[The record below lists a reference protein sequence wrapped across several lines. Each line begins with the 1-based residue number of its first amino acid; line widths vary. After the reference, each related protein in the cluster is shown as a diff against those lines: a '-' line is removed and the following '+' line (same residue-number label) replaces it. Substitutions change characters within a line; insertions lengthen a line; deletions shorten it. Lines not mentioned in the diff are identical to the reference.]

1 MAFRRPTRRSF
12 ALVVSTI
19 CALVAL
25 FALAGNAGAATR
37 TGGTGTDPWIAS
49 ELPDYA
55 PGSTVNLLGGSW
67 QPGEA
72 VHINVND
79 NDGQTWARD
88 VDVTADP
95 SGDISDSFALPNWFV
110 AQYTVT
116 ATGAS
121 GTATTTFTDGNL
133 TIHLATAD
141 QASPAPSAISFSYTT
156 FNQDTSCSTSG
167 STQTA
172 GPSAAP
178 FNVGIGGSNNSA
190 RAVSAAASG
199 YTFAYFSNSAT
210 SATPLT
216 GSQLCFSNSGDVYA
230 HFTLATRSTITS
242 LTSNNNP
249 STFGQSVTFTAT
261 VTASAGNPGANG
273 SVTFKDGAS
282 TITGCS
288 SVALN
293 ASSQATCTTSALDAA
308 ASPHSVTAVY
318 SGATSGGTTWNGS
331 TSSALSQTV
340 NKAAST
346 TTVTCT
352 AGPFV
357 YNGSA
362 KTPCSATVTGDGGL
376 NQAAT
381 VSYSNNVNAGTATA
395 SASYAGDTNHNS
407 SSDSKNFTIG
417 QAGSTTTVTCDA
429 GPFVYNGSA
438 QSPCSA
444 VVAGAGGL
452 SQSLSVDYSNNTHAG
467 TASASAAYAGDA
479 NHTGSNDAQSFTI
492 AKRDVTASISAAGK
506 TYDGSD
512 SADITG
518 CSLESATGDHGVI
531 SGDTVGCAASNGH
544 FADANAGSGKTVSAD
559 VALNGTAKD
568 DYHLTGGTASTTANI
583 DKADSTTTVTCGAGP
598 FVYDGTAHT
607 PCSAHVTGAGGLD
620 EALSVDYAGNLHAGT
635 ATASATF
642 AGDGNHKGSDDSKGF
657 TIAERDVT
665 ASITAA
671 SKTYD
676 GSDSATIDSCS
687 LESASGNHGV
697 VSGDAVGC
705 AASNGHFEDA
715 DAGSGKDVS
724 ADVEL
729 SGADKADYHLTS
741 ATASTTADIDKAG
754 STTTVTCP
762 AGPYVYN
769 GSAQSPC
776 SAVVAGAGGLNQSLS
791 VDYSNN
797 THAGTAS
804 ASAAYAGDA
813 NHTGSND
820 SQTFTIAKRDVTAAI
835 SAAGKTYDG
844 SDDAE
849 ITGCS
854 LESASGDHGV
864 VSGDAVGCTGSN
876 GHFEDAN
883 AGSGKGVSAD
893 VELSGADKADYHLTS
908 GTASTTA
915 DIDKADSTTTVTC
928 DAGPFVYDG
937 SAQTPCS
944 AHVSGAGGLNQ
955 SLSVDYSNNTHAG
968 TASASAAYA
977 GDANHT
983 GSNDSQTFT
992 IAKRDVTASI
1002 TAAGKTYDGGDTAEI
1017 TGCSLEAQSGNH
1029 GVVSPDA
1036 VGCTGTN
1043 GHFADKHAGAD
1054 KSVAADVTLTGD
1066 DKADYRLTSGS
1077 ATTTATIQ
1085 QRQVTASITAAGKTY
1100 DGSHS
1105 AAITGCSLESS
1116 SANHGVIS
1124 GDAVGCAASNGHF
1137 ADKHA
1142 GADKSVSADVA
1153 LTGDDKADY
1162 QLGSGSA
1169 TTTATIDR
1177 RDVTASITAAGKTY
1191 DGDDSATIDSCSLEA
1206 QAGNHGVVSPDAVG
1220 CAGSNGHFANK
1231 HVGAGKSVSADVA
1244 LTGDDKADYRPTS
1257 GSAATT
1263 ADIDA
1268 ADLDIAAVADSKVY
1282 DGTTSSTGIP
1292 TVSGLQGTDTVT
1304 GKTQAF
1310 ASKNVL
1316 GANGSTLDVTGYTV
1330 NDGNSGGDYDVH
1342 AHAATGTI
1350 SAAGLHISAVI
1361 DSKMYDGNAD
1371 STGTPTVA
1379 GLQTGDTV
1387 TGKTQAFQ
1395 SKDVLG
1401 PNGST
1406 LVVTGYTVNDGNSGG
1421 NYAVTTHTAAGTI
1434 TKKGLTVSGITASDK
1449 VFDGNST
1456 ASLNLGGAALVGVIS
1471 PDAVALNTGAAA
1483 GTFANPGV
1491 GTWTVTVS
1499 GLTLS
1504 GGASGNYSLAQPT
1517 TTASILP
1524 WNAAGRG
1531 FYAPVGADAAHS
1543 LFTAAPG
1550 ITPTV
1555 KPSTMDWNSA
1565 KGGSTVPL
1573 KFNVFAGTVER
1584 TTADAFPGAN
1594 LATAF
1599 GAAKLNVCTDTTSED
1614 PVDFTTT
1621 GSTSLRY
1628 DGTAGQWIQNWK
1640 TPNVTGDSCYRAW
1653 VTLAD
1658 GSTLE
1663 AFFKLKK

>member
-1 MAFRRPTRRSF
+1 MAFRSPTRRSF
-12 ALVVSTI
+12 ALVVSTM

-25 FALAGNAGAATR
+25 IALAGNAGAATR

-55 PGSTVNLLGGSW
+55 PGSTVNLIGGSW

-79 NDGQTWARD
+79 NDGQTWSRD

-121 GTATTTFTDGNL
+121 RTATTTFTDGNL

-156 FNQDTSCSTSG
+156 FNQDTSCSTTG
-167 STQTA
+167 SSQTA
-172 GPSAAP
+172 GPQAAP
-178 FNVGIGGSNNSA
+178 FNVGIGGGNNSA

-876 GHFEDAN
+876 GHF
-883 AGSGKGVSAD
+883 
-893 VELSGADKADYHLTS
+893 
-908 GTASTTA
+908 
-915 DIDKADSTTTVTC
+915 
-928 DAGPFVYDG
+928 
-937 SAQTPCS
+937 
-944 AHVSGAGGLNQ
+944 
-955 SLSVDYSNNTHAG
+955 
-968 TASASAAYA
+968 
-977 GDANHT
+977 
-983 GSNDSQTFT
+983 
-992 IAKRDVTASI
+992 
-1002 TAAGKTYDGGDTAEI
+1002 
-1017 TGCSLEAQSGNH
+1017 
-1029 GVVSPDA
+1029 
-1036 VGCTGTN
+1036 
-1043 GHFADKHAGAD
+1043 ADKHAGAD

>member
-1 MAFRRPTRRSF
+1 M
-12 ALVVSTI
+12 

-25 FALAGNAGAATR
+25 IALAGNAGAATR

-72 VHINVND
+72 VHVNVND
-79 NDGQTWARD
+79 NDGQTWSRD

-133 TIHLATAD
+133 TVRLATAD

-167 STQTA
+167 SSQTA
-172 GPSAAP
+172 GPQAAP
-178 FNVGIGGSNNSA
+178 FNVGIGGGNNSA

-210 SATPLT
+210 STTPLT

-230 HFTLATRSTITS
+230 HFTLATRSTTTS
-242 LTSNNNP
+242 LASNNNP
-249 STFGQSVTFTAT
+249 STFGQGVTFTAT

-308 ASPHSVTAVY
+308 ASPHGITAVY

-340 NKAAST
+340 TKAGST

-362 KTPCSATVTGDGGL
+362 KTPCSATVTGAGGL

-381 VSYSNNVNAGTATA
+381 VSYSDNVNAGTATA
-395 SASYAGDTNHNS
+395 SASYAGDANHNS

-417 QAGSTTTVTCDA
+417 Q
-429 GPFVYNGSA
+429 
-438 QSPCSA
+438 
-444 VVAGAGGL
+444 
-452 SQSLSVDYSNNTHAG
+452 
-467 TASASAAYAGDA
+467 
-479 NHTGSNDAQSFTI
+479 
-492 AKRDVTASISAAGK
+492 
-506 TYDGSD
+506 
-512 SADITG
+512 
-518 CSLESATGDHGVI
+518 
-531 SGDTVGCAASNGH
+531 
-544 FADANAGSGKTVSAD
+544 
-559 VALNGTAKD
+559 
-568 DYHLTGGTASTTANI
+568 
-583 DKADSTTTVTCGAGP
+583 
-598 FVYDGTAHT
+598 
-607 PCSAHVTGAGGLD
+607 
-620 EALSVDYAGNLHAGT
+620 
-635 ATASATF
+635 
-642 AGDGNHKGSDDSKGF
+642 
-657 TIAERDVT
+657 
-665 ASITAA
+665 
-671 SKTYD
+671 
-676 GSDSATIDSCS
+676 
-687 LESASGNHGV
+687 
-697 VSGDAVGC
+697 
-705 AASNGHFEDA
+705 
-715 DAGSGKDVS
+715 
-724 ADVEL
+724 
-729 SGADKADYHLTS
+729 
-741 ATASTTADIDKAG
+741 AG

-776 SAVVAGAGGLNQSLS
+776 SAVATGAGGLNQSLS

-820 SQTFTIAKRDVTAAI
+820 SQTFTIDKRDVTASI
-835 SAAGKTYDG
+835 TAAGKTYDG

-854 LESASGDHGV
+854 LEAQSGDHGV
-864 VSGDAVGCTGSN
+864 ISGDSVGCTGSN

-883 AGSGKGVSAD
+883 AGSGKAVSAD
-893 VELSGADKADYHLTS
+893 VALSGTAKGDYHLTS
-908 GTASTTA
+908 GAASTTA
-915 DIDKADSTTTVTC
+915 DIDRADSTTTVTC
-928 DAGPFVYDG
+928 GAGPYVYDG
-937 SAQTPCS
+937 TAQTPCS
-944 AHVSGAGGLNQ
+944 AHVSGAGGLDEALN
-955 SLSVDYSNNTHAG
+955 VDYSNNTHAG
-968 TASASAAYA
+968 TATASAVYG

-983 GSNDSQTFT
+983 GSDDSQTFT
-992 IAKRDVTASI
+992 IDKRDVTASI
-1002 TAAGKTYDGGDTAEI
+1002 SAAGKTYDGSDTAEI
-1017 TGCSLEAQSGNH
+1017 TGCSLESATGDH

-1036 VGCTGTN
+1036 VGCTGSN
-1043 GHFADKHAGAD
+1043 GHFVDKHAGAD
-1054 KSVAADVTLTGD
+1054 KSVAADVALTGD

-1100 DGSHS
+1100 DGSDS

-1116 SANHGVIS
+1116 SGNHGVIS

-1137 ADKHA
+1137 ADEHA
-1142 GADKSVSADVA
+1142 GADKSVGADVA

-1162 QLGSGSA
+1162 KLGSGSA
-1169 TTTATIDR
+1169 STTATIDK

-1191 DGDDSATIDSCSLEA
+1191 DGNDSATIDSCSLEA
-1206 QAGNHGVVSPDAVG
+1206 QAGDHGVVSPDAVG

-1231 HVGAGKSVSADVA
+1231 HAGAGKSVSADVA
-1244 LTGDDKADYRPTS
+1244 LTGDDKADYRLTS

-1268 ADLDIAAVADSKVY
+1268 ADLEITAVADSKVY
-1282 DGTTSSTGIP
+1282 DGTTSSAGVP

-1316 GANGSTLDVTGYTV
+1316 GANGSTLDVAGYTV
-1330 NDGNSGGDYDVH
+1330 NDGNSGGDYHVH

-1350 SAAGLHISAVI
+1350 STAALHISAVG
-1361 DSKMYDGNAD
+1361 DSKTYDGNTG

-1471 PDAVALNTGAAA
+1471 PDAVALSTGAAA

-1491 GTWTVTVS
+1491 GTWTVTIS

-1504 GGASGNYSLAQPT
+1504 GGASGNYSLTQPT

-1573 KFNVFAGTVER
+1573 KFNVFAGTVEK

-1599 GAAKLNVCTDTTSED
+1599 GAAKLNVCTDTSSED
-1614 PVDFTTT
+1614 PVDFTTS